1 MEPAPTVVPV
11 EPLDNVLYDEYL
23 GTGEGMGQL
32 SIVFDG
38 EYRMEDY
45 DLLPIPEDGARMEEG
60 VLLVC
65 AEPDEE
71 GLIARRSLILSA
83 LQIERLHL
91 DRSLEGLVFQNGD
104 MLVTA
109 DMPELC
115 TGRVAKLIQ
124 LGLGQNLEEIDL
136 ESVPWE
142 ELPEAELTAA
152 ELEQAHVEVCI
163 SPVALEDGREGYS
176 VQVFLRMRDELL
188 DVSALIDSLAVNL
201 NVTALVEENGPDWV
215 ARRVSVVAAL
225 PEETALTSRLRILP
239 EEQGGAS
246 ERFDVK
252 VTDDM
257 LNPIVLYSERAELR
271 PYETIV
277 LTAPYVG
284 PGVYM
289 LEESESTPEASDPI
303 GG

>member
-1 MEPAPTVVPV
+1 V

-38 EYRMEDY
+38 EYGMEDY
-45 DLLPIPEDGARMEEG
+45 ELLPIPEDGAQMEEG

-65 AEPDEE
+65 AKPDEE
-71 GLIARRSLILSA
+71 GLTARRSLILSA
-83 LQIERLHL
+83 LQIKRLYL
-91 DRSLEGLVFQNGD
+91 DHSLEDLIFRNGD

-109 DMPELC
+109 AMSELC
-115 TGRVAKLIQ
+115 TGRMAKLIQ
-124 LGLGQNLEEIDL
+124 MGLRQSLAEINLESL
-136 ESVPWE
+136 SWE

-152 ELEQAHVEVCI
+152 ELARARIEVCV
-163 SPVALEDGREGYS
+163 SPVTLEDGRKGYG
-176 VQVFLRMRDELL
+176 VRVFLRMRDELL

-257 LNPIVLYSERAELR
+257 LNLIVLYSERVELR

-277 LTAPYVG
+277 LTAPYADPG
-284 PGVYM
+284 PYM
-289 LEESESTPEASDPI
+289 LTKI
-303 GG
+303 TILR